1 MPRFD
6 KLGEALRHLRLH
18 GARPPRKQLEIAADA
33 GVTRGMLSSYE
44 NGRQEPSLK
53 TLGRIL
59 DALGADLD
67 QLEWALRLVA
77 AAPGETAGR
86 PYATG
91 PTAPAV
97 AEAGTVAE
105 RAAVYRTVEVPEVLA
120 PEEEDVLGQMIAGFL
135 AWLRYTRSRAREG

>member
-18 GARPPRKQLEIAADA
+18 GATPPRKQLEVAADA
-33 GVTRGMLSSYE
+33 HVTRGMLSSYE

-67 QLEWALRLVA
+67 QLEWALRMV
-77 AAPGETAGR
+77 TAGPGDAATR
-86 PYATG
+86 PY
-91 PTAPAV
+91 PPLTAPAQPGMV
-97 AEAGTVAE
+97 AEAP
-105 RAAVYRTVEVPEVLA
+105 AVYRTVQVPELLS
-120 PEEEDVLGQMIAGFL
+120 PEEERALGQMIAAFL
-135 AWLRYTRSRAREG
+135 AWLRYTRSRALEE